1 MRKLVFLPVVFLLS
15 IFVSAQ
21 PELDALFTQLEN
33 AKSDE
38 EKCDLLNEIAL
49 FTINIDPDQ
58 SLNYAKKAKE
68 LAEKINYKKG
78 LGFAYYNFGNVNY
91 YLDEYEEGIKNLEE
105 ARKNFEE
112 VKDEK
117 GLGYVC
123 NTTGEIR
130 TLEGK
135 YEEALSALFEGLDHF
150 EKAND
155 NVGLSRVNNSIGI
168 IHHHQKNYEEAL
180 KYFNQALATADEP
193 RKGDASLWIGR
204 VYVEQSKYSEAER
217 YLNDALK
224 IGEKNEDNYII
235 SDCYYLL
242 GRIDAFYGE
251 NEKALDYY
259 KKCIEIKN
267 ELEDS
272 QGIALA
278 SIHTGKLYLSAKN
291 ATEALSYFR
300 KAKLIANE
308 IGIKEELKDAYL
320 GMSNSFNYLKKFDSA
335 YFYLD
340 SHNKIYEELLSEDA
354 SKKLAQLE
362 ASLAAQKREDEIA
375 MQKKL
380 DEAKADAEKQMH
392 ENEKKMIFW
401 ISVAVIVILLGLAW
415 VFYNRYKQKQKANEQ
430 LEKFNREIK
439 EQRDIIEEKNRD
451 IMDSIRYAKR
461 IQTAILPAHEMMD
474 EHLNEYFVLYKPKD
488 IVSGD
493 FYWAQMAEER
503 NSKKILFAAVD
514 CTGHGVPGAFVSI
527 VGFNGLNRAVK
538 EFRLNQPSL
547 ILDRLNAIVEET
559 FRHHGKDGEDIKDG
573 MDISLCSLEY
583 KDKNT
588 ATVQWAGA
596 NNPLWVVRKGQGDRG
611 QGDKGQGQENSDEK
625 KNNSSI
631 VTHQSSP
638 ITDTSLFTEIKAD
651 KQPIG
656 AYLDRKPFS
665 NHTFELVKGDTLYIF
680 TDGYADQFGGEK
692 GKKFKYTSMR
702 DLLLSVQH
710 LPMKE
715 QREKLNDT
723 IDAWMHNSFE
733 QIDDMC
739 IIGVRV

>member
-1 MRKLVFLPVVFLLS
+1 VRSFFVLFFALIFSSVFS
-15 IFVSAQ
+15 Q
-21 PELDALFTQLEN
+21 PELDALYKKLEN
-33 AKSDE
+33 AKTDE

-49 FTINIDPDQ
+49 FTINIDPGQ
-58 SLNYAKKAKE
+58 SANYAKQAKE
-68 LAEKINYKKG
+68 LSEKINYKKG
-78 LGFAYYNFGNVNY
+78 LGFAYYNFGNINY
-91 YLDEYEEGIKNLEE
+91 YLDEYEEGIKNLNE
-105 ARKNFEE
+105 ARKYFEE
-112 VKDEK
+112 INDIE
-117 GLGYVC
+117 GLGYVS

-135 YEEALSALFEGLDHF
+135 YEEALSALFEGLDYF
-150 EKAND
+150 EKAKD
-155 NVGLSRVNNSIGI
+155 NVGLARVNNSIGI

-180 KYFNQALATADEP
+180 KYFNQALVTADEP
-193 RKGDASLWIGR
+193 RKGDASLWIGK

-217 YLNDALK
+217 YLNDALA

-259 KKCIEIKN
+259 KKSITIK
-267 ELEDS
+267 EDLEDS

-291 ATEALSYFR
+291 ANEALNYFK
-300 KAKLIANE
+300 KAKVISEE
-308 IGIKEELKDAYL
+308 IGIREEMKDAYL
-320 GMSNSFNYLKKFDSA
+320 GMSNSFNYLKKYDSA

-362 ASLAAQKREDEIA
+362 ASLAAQKREDEVV
-375 MQKKL
+375 MQKKM
-380 DEAKADAEKQMH
+380 DDAKAEADAQMH
-392 ENEKKMIFW
+392 ANEKKMIFW
-401 ISVAVIVILLGLAW
+401 ISVAVIVILLGLAF

-430 LEKFNREIK
+430 LEKFNKEIK

-461 IQTAILPAHEMMD
+461 IQQAILPANEMMD
-474 EHLNEYFVLYKPKD
+474 QHLKEYFVFYKPKD

-493 FYWAQMAEER
+493 FYWAEMAEER

-538 EFRLNQPSL
+538 EFRMTEPSK
-547 ILDRLNAIVEET
+547 ILDRLNTVVEET
-559 FRHHGKDGEDIKDG
+559 FRHHGKESDDIKDG

-583 KDKNT
+583 KNEKS
-588 ATVQWAGA
+588 ATLNWSGA
-596 NNPLWVVRKGQGDRG
+596 NNPLWIVK
-611 QGDKGQGQENSDEK
+611 KLKSLESDE
-625 KNNSSI
+625 SSEK
-631 VTHQSSP
+631 
-638 ITDTSLFTEIKAD
+638 TDQQLSKPSQLAQLSQLEFIEYKAN

-656 AYLDRKPFS
+656 AYLDRKPFT
-665 NHTFELVKGDTLYIF
+665 NHTIELTKGDTLYIF

-702 DLLLSVQH
+702 DLFLSINN
-710 LPMKE
+710 LPMK
-715 QREKLNDT
+715 QQKEKLNDV
-723 IDAWMHNSFE
+723 IEGWMQNSFE

-739 IIGVRV
+739 IIGVRI